1 MFRGDAATAFVPDW
15 LKCERFRDSIWS
27 YIPKVLAESAV
38 KTEHK
43 KDDIVEL
50 AVAWAPKDY
59 SGANWNALLFRN
71 FVNRALD
78 ESVESVEGEV
88 YRAAVNLGRHD
99 KYGRYK
105 DKLAAAVS
113 DIKMYARAMR
123 LYDFLREMKQIRYAA
138 MLTDGQ
144 IATGTHVAPKCTG
157 RFLNTDTMFSSSG
170 NIVFEEFKPLGIE
183 HRGGYVVL
191 DINSQE
197 VSPYYR
203 MRESKSGYNLHFF
216 LDDEMRVSTTM
227 GFLSVESKLC
237 GSAGQG
243 YYTLVGYETEF
254 TTNDTARS
262 LGYGGFSVP
271 DVFFGDDTQ
280 PCKFCANV
288 RFSDLRPLAITP
300 QVNDGLGRHPL
311 LEPTSNFL
319 NPVAEYFQISC
330 QEMPLGARKFTFR
343 PQAVLA
349 NWMADIAKDEEY
361 IKGKARIKMLIYGDN
376 ADEPDYFQYLDFPF
390 TEFSV
395 SSKDG
400 NAKGRGQGV
409 EFKTEGSK
417 AVLYLAE
424 YEGWKKDRKW
434 TEKPEFDQ
442 GDTRNLVS
450 FSQAASTFYNF
461 NFSEA
466 QSFVYALAVC
476 EEKLLHERSSP
487 YTFLKCLERVCGCNF
502 FEMDISY
509 LYQCAGV
516 AKRLHDKITNFA
528 NSLNN
533 PRLEGFTLKFFDD
546 VCELSRLREE
556 RCSINVLPRQGMML
570 LLSPA
575 DTKLWNEKIK
585 SGLPATLGGL
595 SVTKAHRELRK
606 FLRLPW

>member
-1 MFRGDAATAFVPDW
+1 MFRGDTAAAFVPDW

-27 YIPKVLAESAV
+27 YVPKALAESAV

-59 SGANWNALLFRN
+59 SGANWNALLLRN
-71 FVNRALD
+71 FINRALD

-113 DIKMYARAMR
+113 DIKIYARAMR
-123 LYDFLREMKQIRYAA
+123 LYDFLREMKQIRYAT
-138 MLTDGQ
+138 MLKEGR
-144 IATGTHVAPKCTG
+144 IATGTRVAPKCTG

-191 DINSQE
+191 DVNSQE

-203 MRESKSGYNLHFF
+203 MREPKSGYNLHFF

-227 GFLSVESKLC
+227 GFLAAESKLC
-237 GSAGQG
+237 DGTGQG
-243 YYTLVGYETEF
+243 YYTLAGCETEF

-271 DVFFGDDTQ
+271 DAFFGDGTQ

-288 RFSDLRPLAITP
+288 RFGDLRPLAITP

-311 LEPTSNFL
+311 LDPTSNFL
-319 NPVAEYFQISC
+319 KPVAEYFQISC

-349 NWMADIAKDEEY
+349 NWMADIAKDEGY
-361 IKGKARIKMLIYGDN
+361 IKGKARIKMLIYEDN
-376 ADEPDYFQYLDFPF
+376 AEEPDYFQYLDFPF
-390 TEFSV
+390 TAFSV

-400 NAKGRGQGV
+400 NAKGVGLDV

-417 AVLYLAE
+417 VVLYLAE
-424 YEGWKKDRKW
+424 YEGWEKERKW
-434 TEKPEFDQ
+434 TEKLEFDQ
-442 GDTRNLVS
+442 GDTRNLTYMISIINNGNVPALTGS
-450 FSQAASTFYNF
+450 ETIECLASCIQRYCCPGRRKILFWY
-461 NFSEA
+461 S
-466 QSFVYALAVC
+466 C
-476 EEKLLHERSSP
+476 R
-487 YTFLKCLERVCGCNF
+487 CGCQ
-502 FEMDISY
+502 Y
-509 LYQCAGV
+509 H
-516 AKRLHDKITNFA
+516 AKIARNLHDKITNFA

-533 PRLEGFTLKFFDD
+533 PRLEGVTLKFFDD
-546 VCELSRLREE
+546 VCELSRTREE
-556 RCSINVLPRQGMML
+556 RCRINVPARQGMML

-585 SGLPATLGGL
+585 SGLPAALGGL
-595 SVTKAHRELRK
+595 SVIKAHRELRE